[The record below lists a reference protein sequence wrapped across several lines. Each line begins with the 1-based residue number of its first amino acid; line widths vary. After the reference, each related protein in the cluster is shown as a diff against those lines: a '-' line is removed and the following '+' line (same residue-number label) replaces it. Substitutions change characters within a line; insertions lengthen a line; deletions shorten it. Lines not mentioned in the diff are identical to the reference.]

1 MDYPQIASRKETGS
15 KICLVFSSQNVEITL
30 ASAYY
35 LCKTE
40 KGIIEKNTGFSH
52 HQIPHKKLYSISTF
66 KNDSLHHYISH
77 WEIIPK

>member
-15 KICLVFSSQNVEITL
+15 KICLVFFQNVEITL
-30 ASAYY
+30 TSAYY

-40 KGIIEKNTGFSH
+40 KGIIQDTGFSH
-52 HQIPHKKLYSISTF
+52 HQIPHKNLYSISTF